1 MRSVILAAAAFAV
14 SLSALASTPARA
26 EVQVVASIVPVHSLV
41 AGVMEGVAAPHLL
54 VPGGASPHSFAL
66 RPSDAR
72 RLDHATAVF
81 WIGPQLESFLER
93 PLKALARNAV
103 VVALVDAEGMKRLP
117 YREGGPWE
125 PDADE
130 DEHHGEHQGGEQA
143 KAGAPDHDHDRGQ
156 YGIDGHVWLD
166 PENAIAMTRAIAQ
179 ALGRADP
186 THKARYESN
195 AARMVARLQALDTA
209 LQDRLAPAKGKPYI
223 VFHDGYHYLEARYGL
238 TPVGSITVSPELSP
252 GAKRLLEIRTR
263 IRKDRV
269 ACVFAEPQFEPKL
282 VGTVIEGTSARAA
295 TLDPLGAALDPG
307 PGAYFQLL
315 ENLAKDLNACLAGAS

>member
-1 MRSVILAAAAFAV
+1 MRLLILAAVAFAV
-14 SLSALASTPARA
+14 FLGAPAWA
-26 EVQVVASIVPVHSLV
+26 EVRVVASIVPVHSLV
-41 AGVMEGVAAPHLL
+41 AGVMEGVGAPHLL

-81 WIGPQLESFLER
+81 WIGPQLESFLDR
-93 PLKALARNAV
+93 PLKALARKAL

-130 DEHHGEHQGGEQA
+130 DEHHGREQA
-143 KAGAPDHDHDRGQ
+143 KVEVPDHDHDRGQ

-179 ALGRADP
+179 ALGHADP
-186 THKARYESN
+186 AHKARYESN

-238 TPVGSITVSPELSP
+238 TPVGSITVSPEVGP

-263 IRKDRV
+263 IRKDGV